1 MSETSTLNCLVL
13 GQDVHTI
20 FPIEVPNTKSI
31 GALKKLIKQEKSV
44 DFVDVDADV
53 LILYKVSLPIDERL
67 EHELQKLP
75 LGQPLIGARP
85 LSKVFSTVDEE
96 NLHVVVR
103 PPPHTSVIN
112 SPAFDRLIT
121 LNCLVYGQNVH
132 TIFPVKISN
141 TESIGALKKLIK
153 QENPV
158 EFLDVDSKALALYK
172 VSFPIDKLLE
182 HNVQHLDGA
191 QPLIGAWKLS
201 RVFSNHEDDEKLH
214 VLIDVP
220 HGQSG
225 PSHTL

>member
-1 MSETSTLNCLVL
+1 MSETFTLNCLVL
-13 GQDVHTI
+13 GQDVHTV
-20 FPIEVPNTKSI
+20 FPIEISNTKSI
-31 GALKKLIKQEKSV
+31 GTLKKLIKQEKSV

-53 LILYKVSLPIDERL
+53 LVLYKVSLPIDERL

-85 LSKVFSTVDEE
+85 LSKVFSTLDEE
-96 NLHVVVR
+96 ENVHIVVLCTD
-103 PPPHTSVIN
+103 TSVVQ

-141 TESIGALKKLIK
+141 TESIGALKDAIK
-153 QENPV
+153 EKKSV
-158 EFLDVDSKALALYK
+158 DVDADLLVLYK
-172 VSFPIDKLLE
+172 VSFPIDELLE
-182 HNVQHLDGA
+182 HNVQHSDGA

-201 RVFSNHEDDEKLH
+201 RVFSNHEDDEQLH

-225 PSHTL
+225 PSHML